1 MSSYE
6 QRGHN
11 SFLLTVELGY
21 DGKGRRKR
29 KRRTIRVED
38 ALLKTKRKLENH
50 LNEELVK
57 FKMEVETGQYITPG
71 KTRFKDFIEDWAQ
84 KYAKNNLSP
93 QTLDVYKGHLK
104 NHILPTFGDQHIDQI
119 KPIHIVNFISD
130 LEKTTTLSQ
139 GTIQYVYRVLR
150 NVLQRAADWELII
163 KNPVVTVQRP
173 KTQAKRKVNV
183 YEPNEVKQ
191 LFDIAKTQP
200 RHWRVF
206 LSLALACGMRRGELL
221 GLEWDHINFEE
232 GTLEVVQVI
241 GRGEKGRPVLKEPKS
256 NTSKRVISLPK
267 SVLIELNEHRL
278 RWVKEKLKAGEL
290 WEEKDRE
297 FIFCNEFGKHFYPTT
312 PTTWWRR
319 FTKKADVRFIRLH
332 DLRHTSAT
340 TLINQGIHAKI
351 ISERLGH
358 SDIRITM
365 DTYGHALRSA
375 DQEAA
380 NKMNEVFYGEE
391 NTK

>member
-6 QRGHN
+6 RRGEN

-21 DGKGRRKR
+21 DSKGKRKR
-29 KRRTIRVED
+29 KRRTIRVDE
-38 ALLKTKRKLENH
+38 ALMKTKRKLENH

-71 KTRFKDFIEDWAQ
+71 KIRVKEFLIDWEQ
-84 KYAKNNLSP
+84 KYARNNLSP

-104 NHILPTFGDQHIDQI
+104 NHILPTFGDQHIDQL
-119 KPIHIVNFISD
+119 KPIHVVNFIDD
-130 LEKTTTLSQ
+130 LEQTTNLSQ

-163 KNPVVTVQRP
+163 RNPVASVQRP
-173 KTQAKRKVNV
+173 KGSSKRKVNV
-183 YEPNEVKQ
+183 YEPEEVKQ
-191 LFDIAKTQP
+191 LFKIAKTQP
-200 RHWRVF
+200 LHWRLF

-221 GLEWDHINFEE
+221 GLEWNHINFEE
-232 GTLEVVQVI
+232 GTLEIMQVI
-241 GRGEKGRPVLKEPKS
+241 SRGEKGRPVLKEPKS
-256 NTSKRVISLPK
+256 NTSKRIISLPK
-267 SVLIELNEHRL
+267 SVLLELDEYRL
-278 RWVKEKLKAGEL
+278 KWKKEKLKMREL
-290 WEEKDRE
+290 WREEKHE
-297 FIFCNEFGKHFYPTT
+297 FIFCNEFGNHFYPTT

-351 ISERLGH
+351 IAERLGH
-358 SDIRITM
+358 SDIKITM
-365 DTYGHALRSA
+365 NTYGHALRSA
-375 DQEAA
+375 DKEAA
-380 NKMNEVFYGEE
+380 SKVEEVFY
-391 NTK
+391 NLKP